1 MLGLVSS
8 IRAAF
13 TKLFSDK
20 VIFGLSVAGFII
32 LILMFGLTFL
42 RVRPSA
48 IEIPLG
54 FNSYLKVDNLGTWY
68 QIYYLPVF
76 GLVCIATNL
85 ALAINPDTSE
95 RLAQYLLLATNLILI
110 LILVIVINLT
120 SLTFIR

>member
-1 MLGLVSS
+1 MLGVVSS

-13 TKLFSDK
+13 AKLFLDK
-20 VIFGLSVAGFII
+20 AIFGLAITGFSILT
-32 LILMFGLTFL
+32 LILGLAFF

-54 FNSYLKVDNLGTWY
+54 FNSYLKVDNLGSWY
-68 QIYYLPVF
+68 QIFYLPAF
-76 GLVCIATNL
+76 GLVCIMANL
-85 ALAINPDTSE
+85 ALVINPDTSR